1 MMRKLIL
8 TACLLFFLKPA
19 AGSQGV
25 ESLAPKQALEM
36 TESEATYLV
45 DVRSVA
51 EYVLIG
57 HPVLAHNIPITFW
70 SEQEQRFTANPDF
83 IRDLQARFKPDD
95 TLIFICRS
103 GGRSRK
109 AAESARLAGF
119 KRTFNIS
126 EGFEGELDSEGYRTI
141 GGWKN
146 SGLPYTYKI
155 DPSLAYPAGK
165 GSFPFSQN

>member
-1 MMRKLIL
+1 MRKFIL
-8 TACLLFFLKPA
+8 TASLLFLLKSA
-19 AGSQGV
+19 GGSQSV
-25 ESLAPKQALEM
+25 ESLMPGRAYEM
-36 TESEATYLV
+36 TKSEATYLV
-45 DVRSVA
+45 DVRSIA

-57 HPVLAHNIPITFW
+57 HPTMAHNIPITFW
-70 SEQEQRFTANPDF
+70 SEQERGFTANPNF
-83 IRDLQARFKPDD
+83 IKDLQARFKPDD
-95 TLIFICRS
+95 TLIFLCRS

-126 EGFEGELDSEGYRTI
+126 EGFEGELDSDGYRTI

-155 DPSLAYPAGK
+155 DPSLAYPDDK
-165 GSFPFSQN
+165 GSSLFSQN